1 MYLCTMKKL
10 YNKLGFTVL
19 SMIVLLI
26 LSILFLLIDDQK
38 LMFATLSVFFVSLF
52 GTIVNPDTKVIYNVN
67 GFENWYNEKSDKFK
81 FIMSVCWVISI
92 FSALFYTP
100 LSIKLSIIFIT
111 IYMSLFIIQSKIIE
125 TFYKENKETIL
136 SFLYKTF
143 IIVLCIIINVLIWT
157 I

>member
-1 MYLCTMKKL
+1 MKKL